1 MTSNQSLEGITVIDC
16 SQILAGPFCS
26 MLLADHGAR
35 VIKVE
40 KPNGGDDVRGWGPP
54 FIGDDSSAFV
64 QLNRNKESISLD
76 IKEKSG
82 KEILKK
88 LIKTADVL
96 IENSRVGTMDKL
108 GFGYDDVKKI
118 NSKIIYCSIT
128 GFGSEGPYSKRGG
141 FDLIAQGMSGLMSIT
156 GHPDSPPAKVGV
168 PIADL
173 NTGMF
178 AMQGILS
185 AYIHRL
191 KKNEGQYMEVSL
203 LESALAYTMYE
214 SSIYFTT
221 GKISTP
227 DGSAHRLTAP
237 YQAFKTKDGY
247 INIGAANQSNW
258 ERLLNVLGLEN
269 LNKDPDFSD
278 SKSRQVNRK
287 KLEKILEKIF
297 ITKSSKEWIKMLI
310 ESSIPSGPI
319 YNMKEVWEDEQ
330 VKYRKMDVKL
340 DHPKQKNSRN
350 IGVAVKLSKTPG
362 KIKTPAPLYGEHS
375 SKILK
380 ELGYSEDEIK
390 NLINLNISGM
400 G

>member
-118 NSKIIYCSIT
+118 NPKIIYCSIT

-156 GHPDSPPAKVGV
+156 GHPNSPPAKVGV

-269 LNKDPDFSD
+269 LNKDPEFSD
-278 SKSRQVNRK
+278 SKNRQINRK

-297 ITKSSKEWIKMLI
+297 ITKSSKEWINMLI
-310 ESSIPSGPI
+310 ENSIPSGPI

-380 ELGYSEDEIK
+380 ELGYSEDEI
-390 NLINLNISGM
+390 INLVNSNISGM
-400 G
+400 R

>member
-108 GFGYDDVKKI
+108 GFGYNDVKKI

-269 LNKDPDFSD
+269 LNKDPEFSD

-319 YNMKEVWEDEQ
+319 YNMKEVWKDEQ

-375 SKILK
+375 VKILK

>member
-1 MTSNQSLEGITVIDC
+1 MCIRDR
-16 SQILAGPFCS
+16 
-26 MLLADHGAR
+26 LLADHGAR

-269 LNKDPDFSD
+269 LNEDPEFSD

-287 KLEKILEKIF
+287 KLEKKLEKIF
-297 ITKSSKEWIKMLI
+297 ISKSSKEWISMLI
-310 ESSIPSGPI
+310 ENSIPSGPI
-319 YNMKEVWEDEQ
+319 YNMKQVWEDEQ

-375 SKILK
+375 KDILK
-380 ELGYSEDEIK
+380 ELGYSDEEID
-390 NLINLNISGM
+390 NLIKSNISGM
-400 G
+400 K

>member
-76 IKEKSG
+76 IKEEEG
-82 KEILKK
+82 KKILTK
-88 LIKTADVL
+88 LIKKSDVL
-96 IENSRVGTMDKL
+96 IENSRVGTMEKL
-108 GFGYDDVKKI
+108 GFGYEDVKKI

-128 GFGSEGPYSKRGG
+128 GFGTDGPYAKRGG

-191 KKNEGQYMEVSL
+191 KNNEGQNLEVSL

-214 SSIYFTT
+214 SSIFFTT
-221 GKISTP
+221 GRISSP

-258 ERLLNVLGLEN
+258 ERLLTVLNLEN
-269 LNKDPDFSD
+269 LKDDPEFID
-278 SKSRQVNRK
+278 SKSRQINRK
-287 KLEKILEKIF
+287 KLENILEVIF
-297 ITKSSKEWIKMLI
+297 ITKSSKEWIGILI
-310 ESSIPSGPI
+310 KNSIPSGPI
-319 YNMKEVWEDEQ
+319 YNMKEVWDDEQ
-330 VKYRKMDVKL
+330 VKSRNMDVRI

-350 IGVAVKLSKTPG
+350 IGVAVKLGRTPG
-362 KIKTPAPLYGEHS
+362 KIKSPAPLYGEHS
-375 SKILK
+375 KKILK
-380 ELGYSEDEIK
+380 ELGYSEEKISDFVK
-390 NLINLNISGM
+390 KNISGM
-400 G
+400 R

>member
-40 KPNGGDDVRGWGPP
+40 KPNGGDDVRTWGPP
-54 FIGDDSSAFV
+54 FIGSDSSAFV

-76 IKEKSG
+76 IKEEQG
-82 KEILKK
+82 KEILRK
-88 LIKTADVL
+88 LIKNADVL

-108 GFGYDDVKKI
+108 GFGYQDAKKI

-128 GFGSEGPYSKRGG
+128 GFGTDGPYAKRGG

-156 GHPDSPPAKVGV
+156 GHPDSPPVKVGV

-191 KKNEGQYMEVSL
+191 KKNEGQYLEVSL

-227 DGSAHRLTAP
+227 DGSA
-237 YQAFKTKDGY
+237 
-247 INIGAANQSNW
+247 
-258 ERLLNVLGLEN
+258 
-269 LNKDPDFSD
+269 PD
-278 SKSRQVNRK
+278 
-287 KLEKILEKIF
+287 
-297 ITKSSKEWIKMLI
+297 
-310 ESSIPSGPI
+310 
-319 YNMKEVWEDEQ
+319 
-330 VKYRKMDVKL
+330 
-340 DHPKQKNSRN
+340 
-350 IGVAVKLSKTPG
+350 
-362 KIKTPAPLYGEHS
+362 
-375 SKILK
+375 
-380 ELGYSEDEIK
+380 
-390 NLINLNISGM
+390 
-400 G
+400 

>member
-40 KPNGGDDVRGWGPP
+40 KPNGGDDVRSWGPP

-88 LIKTADVL
+88 LLKTADVL

-185 AYIHRL
+185 AYIHKL

-269 LNKDPDFSD
+269 LNEDPEFSD

-287 KLEKILEKIF
+287 KLEKKLEKIF
-297 ITKSSKEWIKMLI
+297 ISKSSKEWISMLI
-310 ESSIPSGPI
+310 ENSIPSGPI

-330 VKYRKMDVKL
+330 IKFRKMEVKL

-375 SKILK
+375 KDILK
-380 ELGYSEDEIK
+380 ELGYSDEEIN
-390 NLINLNISGM
+390 NLIKSNISGM
-400 G
+400 K

>member
-76 IKEKSG
+76 IKEDEG
-82 KEILKK
+82 KKILTK
-88 LIKTADVL
+88 LIKRSDVL
-96 IENSRVGTMDKL
+96 IENSRVGTMEKL
-108 GFGYDDVKKI
+108 GFGYEDVKKI

-128 GFGSEGPYSKRGG
+128 GFGTDGPYAKRGG

-156 GHPDSPPAKVGV
+156 GHPDSPPVKVGV

-191 KKNEGQYMEVSL
+191 KNNEGQNLEVSL

-221 GKISTP
+221 GKISSP

-258 ERLLNVLGLEN
+258 ERLLGVLNLEN
-269 LNKDPDFSD
+269 LKDDPEFID
-278 SKSRQVNRK
+278 SKSRQINRK
-287 KLEKILEKIF
+287 KLENILEVIF
-297 ITKSSKEWIKMLI
+297 ITKSSKEWIDILI
-310 ESSIPSGPI
+310 KNSIPSGPI
-319 YNMKEVWEDEQ
+319 YNMKEVWDDEQ
-330 VKYRKMDVKL
+330 VKSRNMDVRI

-350 IGVAVKLSKTPG
+350 IGVAVKLGKTPG
-362 KIKTPAPLYGEHS
+362 KIKSPAPLYGEHS
-375 SKILK
+375 KKILK
-380 ELGYSEDEIK
+380 ELGYSEEKISDLVK
-390 NLINLNISGM
+390 KNISGM
-400 G
+400 R

>member
-64 QLNRNKESISLD
+64 QINRNKESISLD

-269 LNKDPDFSD
+269 LNKDPEFSD

-297 ITKSSKEWIKMLI
+297 ITKSSKEWISMLI
-310 ESSIPSGPI
+310 ENSIPSGPI
-319 YNMKEVWEDEQ
+319 YNMKEVWGDEQ
-330 VKYRKMDVKL
+330 VKFRKMEVKL
-340 DHPKQKNSRN
+340 DHPKQKNSKN

-375 SKILK
+375 KDILK
-380 ELGYSEDEIK
+380 ELGYSDEEID
-390 NLINLNISGM
+390 NLIKSNISGM
-400 G
+400 K

>member
-54 FIGDDSSAFV
+54 FIGNDSSAFV

-76 IKEKSG
+76 IKEEEG
-82 KEILKK
+82 KKILTK
-88 LIKTADVL
+88 LIKKADVL
-96 IENSRVGTMDKL
+96 IENSRVGTMEKL
-108 GFGYDDVKKI
+108 GFGYEDVKKI

-128 GFGSEGPYSKRGG
+128 GFGTDGPYAKRGG

-191 KKNEGQYMEVSL
+191 KNNEGQNLEVSL

-214 SSIYFTT
+214 SSIFFTT
-221 GKISTP
+221 GRISSP

-258 ERLLNVLGLEN
+258 ERLLTVLNLEN
-269 LNKDPDFSD
+269 LKDDPEFID
-278 SKSRQVNRK
+278 SKSRQINRK
-287 KLEKILEKIF
+287 KLENILEVIF
-297 ITKSSKEWIKMLI
+297 ITKSSKEWIGILI
-310 ESSIPSGPI
+310 KNSIPSGPI
-319 YNMKEVWEDEQ
+319 YNMKEVWDDEQ
-330 VKYRKMDVKL
+330 VKSRNMDVRI

-350 IGVAVKLSKTPG
+350 IGVAVKLGRTPG
-362 KIKTPAPLYGEHS
+362 KIKSPAPLYGEHS
-375 SKILK
+375 KKILK
-380 ELGYSEDEIK
+380 ELGYSEEKISDFVK
-390 NLINLNISGM
+390 KNISGM
-400 G
+400 R

>member
-1 MTSNQSLEGITVIDC
+1 
-16 SQILAGPFCS
+16 
-26 MLLADHGAR
+26 
-35 VIKVE
+35 
-40 KPNGGDDVRGWGPP
+40 
-54 FIGDDSSAFV
+54 
-64 QLNRNKESISLD
+64 
-76 IKEKSG
+76 
-82 KEILKK
+82 
-88 LIKTADVL
+88 
-96 IENSRVGTMDKL
+96 
-108 GFGYDDVKKI
+108 
-118 NSKIIYCSIT
+118 
-128 GFGSEGPYSKRGG
+128 
-141 FDLIAQGMSGLMSIT
+141 
-156 GHPDSPPAKVGV
+156 
-168 PIADL
+168 
-173 NTGMF
+173 
-178 AMQGILS
+178 
-185 AYIHRL
+185 
-191 KKNEGQYMEVSL
+191 MEVSL

-340 DHPKQKNSRN
+340 DHPKQKKSRN

-390 NLINLNISGM
+390 KLIKSNISGM

>member
-76 IKEKSG
+76 IKEEEG
-82 KEILKK
+82 KKILTK
-88 LIKTADVL
+88 LIKKSDVL
-96 IENSRVGTMDKL
+96 IENSRVGTMEKL
-108 GFGYDDVKKI
+108 GFGYEDVKKI

-128 GFGSEGPYSKRGG
+128 GFGTDGPYAKRGG

-191 KKNEGQYMEVSL
+191 KNNEGQNLEVSL

-214 SSIYFTT
+214 SSIFFTT
-221 GKISTP
+221 GRISSP

-258 ERLLNVLGLEN
+258 ERLLTVLNLEN
-269 LNKDPDFSD
+269 LKDDPEFID
-278 SKSRQVNRK
+278 SKSRQINRK
-287 KLEKILEKIF
+287 KLENILEVIF
-297 ITKSSKEWIKMLI
+297 ITKSSKEWIGILI
-310 ESSIPSGPI
+310 KNSIPSGPI
-319 YNMKEVWEDEQ
+319 YNMKEVWDDEQ
-330 VKYRKMDVKL
+330 VKSRNMDVRI

-350 IGVAVKLSKTPG
+350 IGVAVKLGRTPG
-362 KIKTPAPLYGEHS
+362 KIKSPAPLYGEHS
-375 SKILK
+375 KKILK
-380 ELGYSEDEIK
+380 ELGYSEEKISDLVK
-390 NLINLNISGM
+390 KNISGM
-400 G
+400 R

>member
-1 MTSNQSLEGITVIDC
+1 MASNQSLEGITVIDC

-76 IKEKSG
+76 IKEKLG

-156 GHPDSPPAKVGV
+156 GHPNSPPAKVGV

-269 LNKDPDFSD
+269 LNKDPEFSD

-380 ELGYSEDEIK
+380 ELGYSEDEI
-390 NLINLNISGM
+390 INLVNSNISGM
-400 G
+400 R

>member
-118 NSKIIYCSIT
+118 NPKIIYCSIT

-156 GHPDSPPAKVGV
+156 GHPNSPPAKVGV

-258 ERLLNVLGLEN
+258 ERLLNVLDLEN
-269 LNKDPDFSD
+269 LNKDPEFSD
-278 SKSRQVNRK
+278 SKNRQINRK

-297 ITKSSKEWIKMLI
+297 ITKSSKEWINMLI
-310 ESSIPSGPI
+310 ENSIPSGPI

-340 DHPKQKNSRN
+340 DHPKQKNNRN

-375 SKILK
+375 SKILN
-380 ELGYSEDEIK
+380 ELGYSEDEI
-390 NLINLNISGM
+390 INLLNSNISGM
-400 G
+400 R

>member
-156 GHPDSPPAKVGV
+156 GHPNSPPAKVGV

-269 LNKDPDFSD
+269 LNKDPEFSD
-278 SKSRQVNRK
+278 SKNRQLNRK

-297 ITKSSKEWIKMLI
+297 ITKSSKEWISMLI
-310 ESSIPSGPI
+310 ENSIPSGPI

-375 SKILK
+375 SKILN
-380 ELGYSEDEIK
+380 ELGYSEDEI
-390 NLINLNISGM
+390 INLLNSNISGM
-400 G
+400 R

>member
-1 MTSNQSLEGITVIDC
+1 MASNQSLEGITVIDC

-64 QLNRNKESISLD
+64 QINRNKESISLD
-76 IKEKSG
+76 IKEKPG

-269 LNKDPDFSD
+269 LNKAPEFSD
-278 SKSRQVNRK
+278 SKNRQLNRK

-297 ITKSSKEWIKMLI
+297 ITKSSKEWISMLI
-310 ESSIPSGPI
+310 ENSIPSGPI

-340 DHPKQKNSRN
+340 DHPKQKNNRN

-380 ELGYSEDEIK
+380 ELGYSEDEI
-390 NLINLNISGM
+390 INLVNSNISGM
-400 G
+400 R

>member
-76 IKEKSG
+76 IKEEEG
-82 KEILKK
+82 KKILTK
-88 LIKTADVL
+88 LIKKADVL
-96 IENSRVGTMDKL
+96 IENSRVGTMEKL
-108 GFGYDDVKKI
+108 GFGYEDVKKI

-128 GFGSEGPYSKRGG
+128 GFGTDGPYAKRGG

-191 KKNEGQYMEVSL
+191 KNNEGQNLEVSL

-214 SSIYFTT
+214 SSIFFTT
-221 GKISTP
+221 GKISSP

-258 ERLLNVLGLEN
+258 ERLLGVLNLEN
-269 LNKDPDFSD
+269 LKDDPEFID
-278 SKSRQVNRK
+278 SKSRQINRK
-287 KLEKILEKIF
+287 KLENILEVIF
-297 ITKSSKEWIKMLI
+297 ITKSSKEWIGILI
-310 ESSIPSGPI
+310 KNSIPSGPI
-319 YNMKEVWEDEQ
+319 YNMKEVWDDEQ
-330 VKYRKMDVKL
+330 VKSRNMDVRI

-350 IGVAVKLSKTPG
+350 IGVAVKLGKTPG
-362 KIKTPAPLYGEHS
+362 KIKSPAPLYGEHS
-375 SKILK
+375 KKILK
-380 ELGYSEDEIK
+380 ELGYSEEKISDLVEK
-390 NLINLNISGM
+390 NISGM
-400 G
+400 R

>member
-118 NSKIIYCSIT
+118 NPKIIYCSIT

-156 GHPDSPPAKVGV
+156 GHPNSPPAKVGV

-258 ERLLNVLGLEN
+258 ERLLNVLDLEN
-269 LNKDPDFSD
+269 LNKDPEFSD
-278 SKSRQVNRK
+278 SKNRQINRK

-297 ITKSSKEWIKMLI
+297 ITKSSKEWINMLI
-310 ESSIPSGPI
+310 ENSIPSGPI

-375 SKILK
+375 VKILK
-380 ELGYSEDEIK
+380 ELSYSEDEIK

>member
-108 GFGYDDVKKI
+108 GFGYNDVKKI

-340 DHPKQKNSRN
+340 DHPKQKKSRN

-380 ELGYSEDEIK
+380 ELGYSENEIK
-390 NLINLNISGM
+390 NLINSNISGM

>member
-118 NSKIIYCSIT
+118 NTKIIYCSIT

-156 GHPDSPPAKVGV
+156 GHPNSPPAKVGV

-258 ERLLNVLGLEN
+258 ERLLNVLDLEN
-269 LNKDPDFSD
+269 LNKDPEFSD
-278 SKSRQVNRK
+278 SKNRQINRK

-297 ITKSSKEWIKMLI
+297 ITKSSKEWINMLI
-310 ESSIPSGPI
+310 ENSIPSGPI

-375 SKILK
+375 IKILK
-380 ELGYSEDEIK
+380 ELGYSEDEI
-390 NLINLNISGM
+390 INLVNSNISGM
-400 G
+400 R

>member
-269 LNKDPDFSD
+269 LNKDPEFSD

-297 ITKSSKEWIKMLI
+297 ITKSSKEWINILI
-310 ESSIPSGPI
+310 ENSIPSGPI

-330 VKYRKMDVKL
+330 VKYRKMDVEL
-340 DHPKQKNSRN
+340 DHPKQKNIRN

-362 KIKTPAPLYGEHS
+362 KIKTSAPLYGEHS
-375 SKILK
+375 IKILK
-380 ELGYSEDEIK
+380 ELGYSEEEIK
-390 NLINLNISGM
+390 KLIKSNISGM

>member
-64 QLNRNKESISLD
+64 QINRNKESISLD
-76 IKEKSG
+76 IKEKPG

-118 NSKIIYCSIT
+118 NPKIIYCSIT

-156 GHPDSPPAKVGV
+156 GHPNSPPAKVGV

-269 LNKDPDFSD
+269 LNKDPEFSD
-278 SKSRQVNRK
+278 SKNRQINRK

-297 ITKSSKEWIKMLI
+297 ITRSSKEWINMLI
-310 ESSIPSGPI
+310 ENSIPSGPI

-375 SKILK
+375 IKILK
-380 ELGYSEDEIK
+380 ELGYSEDEI
-390 NLINLNISGM
+390 INLVNSNISGM
-400 G
+400 R

>member
-40 KPNGGDDVRGWGPP
+40 KPNGGDDVRSWGPP

-128 GFGSEGPYSKRGG
+128 GFGSKGPYSKRGG

-156 GHPDSPPAKVGV
+156 GHPDSPPTKVGV

-191 KKNEGQYMEVSL
+191 KKNEGQHMEVSL

-269 LNKDPDFSD
+269 LSKDPEFSD

-297 ITKSSKEWIKMLI
+297 ITKSSKEWISMLI
-310 ESSIPSGPI
+310 ENSIPSGPI

-330 VKYRKMDVKL
+330 VKFRKMEVKL

-350 IGVAVKLSKTPG
+350 IGVAVKLNKTPG

-375 SKILK
+375 KDILK
-380 ELGYSEDEIK
+380 ELGYSDEEIN
-390 NLINLNISGM
+390 NLIKSNITGM
-400 G
+400 K

>member
-269 LNKDPDFSD
+269 LNKDPEFSD

-297 ITKSSKEWIKMLI
+297 ITKSSKEWISMLI
-310 ESSIPSGPI
+310 ENSIPSGPI

-330 VKYRKMDVKL
+330 VKFRKMEVKL
-340 DHPKQKNSRN
+340 DHPKQRNSRN

-380 ELGYSEDEIK
+380 ELGYSKDEI
-390 NLINLNISGM
+390 INLLNSNISGM
-400 G
+400 R

>member
-297 ITKSSKEWIKMLI
+297 ITKSSKEWIKILI

-340 DHPKQKNSRN
+340 DHPKQKKSRN

-380 ELGYSEDEIK
+380 ELVYSEDEIK
-390 NLINLNISGM
+390 NLINSNISGM

>member
-88 LIKTADVL
+88 LLKTADVL

-156 GHPDSPPAKVGV
+156 GHPDSPPSKVGV

-269 LNKDPDFSD
+269 LNKDPEFSD

-297 ITKSSKEWIKMLI
+297 ITKSSKEWIGMLI
-310 ESSIPSGPI
+310 ENSIPSGPI

-330 VKYRKMDVKL
+330 IKFRKMEVKL

-362 KIKTPAPLYGEHS
+362 KIKSPAPLYGEHS
-375 SKILK
+375 KGILK
-380 ELGYSEDEIK
+380 ELGYSDKEIN
-390 NLINLNISGM
+390 NLIKSNITGLK
-400 G
+400 

>member
-76 IKEKSG
+76 IKEEEG
-82 KEILKK
+82 KKILKK
-88 LIKTADVL
+88 LIKKADVL
-96 IENSRVGTMDKL
+96 IENSRVGTMEKL
-108 GFGYDDVKKI
+108 GFGYEDVKKI

-128 GFGSEGPYSKRGG
+128 GFGTDGPYAKRGG

-191 KKNEGQYMEVSL
+191 KNNEGQNLEVSL

-214 SSIYFTT
+214 SSIFFTT
-221 GKISTP
+221 GRISSP

-258 ERLLNVLGLEN
+258 ERLLTVLNLEN
-269 LNKDPDFSD
+269 LKDDPEFID
-278 SKSRQVNRK
+278 SKSRQINRK
-287 KLEKILEKIF
+287 KLENILEVIF
-297 ITKSSKEWIKMLI
+297 ITKSSKEWIGILI
-310 ESSIPSGPI
+310 KNSIPSGPI
-319 YNMKEVWEDEQ
+319 YNMKEVWDDEQ
-330 VKYRKMDVKL
+330 VKSRNMDVRI

-350 IGVAVKLSKTPG
+350 IGVAVKLGRTPG
-362 KIKTPAPLYGEHS
+362 KIKSPAPLYGEHS
-375 SKILK
+375 KKILK
-380 ELGYSEDEIK
+380 ELGYSEEKISDFVK
-390 NLINLNISGM
+390 KNISGM
-400 G
+400 R

>member
-76 IKEKSG
+76 IKEEEG
-82 KEILKK
+82 KKILKK
-88 LIKTADVL
+88 LIKKADVL
-96 IENSRVGTMDKL
+96 IENSRVGTMEKL
-108 GFGYDDVKKI
+108 GFGYEDVKKI

-128 GFGSEGPYSKRGG
+128 GFGTDGPYAKRGG

-191 KKNEGQYMEVSL
+191 KNNEGQNLEVSL

-214 SSIYFTT
+214 SSIFFTT
-221 GKISTP
+221 GRISSP

-258 ERLLNVLGLEN
+258 ERLLTVLNLEN
-269 LNKDPDFSD
+269 LKDDPEFID
-278 SKSRQVNRK
+278 SKSRQINRK
-287 KLEKILEKIF
+287 KLENILEVIF
-297 ITKSSKEWIKMLI
+297 ITKSSKEWIDILI
-310 ESSIPSGPI
+310 KNSIPSGPI
-319 YNMKEVWEDEQ
+319 YNMKEVWDDEQ
-330 VKYRKMDVKL
+330 VKSRNMDVRI

-350 IGVAVKLSKTPG
+350 IGVAVKLGKTPG
-362 KIKTPAPLYGEHS
+362 KIKSPAPLYGEHS
-375 SKILK
+375 KKILK
-380 ELGYSEDEIK
+380 ELGYSEEKISDFVK
-390 NLINLNISGM
+390 KNISGM
-400 G
+400 R

>member
-54 FIGDDSSAFV
+54 FVGDDSSAFV

-76 IKEKSG
+76 IKEEEG
-82 KEILKK
+82 KKILKK
-88 LIKTADVL
+88 LIKKADVL
-96 IENSRVGTMDKL
+96 IENSRVGTMEKL
-108 GFGYDDVKKI
+108 GFGYEDVKKI

-128 GFGSEGPYSKRGG
+128 GFGTDGPYAKRGG

-191 KKNEGQYMEVSL
+191 KNNEGQNLEVSL

-214 SSIYFTT
+214 SSIFFTT
-221 GKISTP
+221 GRISSP

-258 ERLLNVLGLEN
+258 ERLLTVLNLEN
-269 LNKDPDFSD
+269 LKDDPEFID
-278 SKSRQVNRK
+278 SKSRQINRK
-287 KLEKILEKIF
+287 KLENILEVIF
-297 ITKSSKEWIKMLI
+297 ITKSSKEWIGILI
-310 ESSIPSGPI
+310 KNSIPSGPI
-319 YNMKEVWEDEQ
+319 YNMKEVWDDEQ
-330 VKYRKMDVKL
+330 VKSRNMDVRI

-350 IGVAVKLSKTPG
+350 IGVAVKLGRTPG
-362 KIKTPAPLYGEHS
+362 KIKSPAPLYGEHS
-375 SKILK
+375 KKILK
-380 ELGYSEDEIK
+380 ELGYSEEKISDLVK
-390 NLINLNISGM
+390 KNISGM
-400 G
+400 R

>member
-156 GHPDSPPAKVGV
+156 GHPDSPPSKVGV

-340 DHPKQKNSRN
+340 DHPKQKKSRN

-390 NLINLNISGM
+390 NLINSNISGM

>member
-54 FIGDDSSAFV
+54 FIGNDSSAFV

-76 IKEKSG
+76 IKEKPG

-269 LNKDPDFSD
+269 LNKDPEFSD

-297 ITKSSKEWIKMLI
+297 ITKSSKEWINILI
-310 ESSIPSGPI
+310 ENSIPSGPI

-330 VKYRKMDVKL
+330 VKYRKMDVEL
-340 DHPKQKNSRN
+340 DHPKQKNIRN

-362 KIKTPAPLYGEHS
+362 KIKTSAPLYGEHS
-375 SKILK
+375 IKILK
-380 ELGYSEDEIK
+380 ELGYSEEEIK
-390 NLINLNISGM
+390 KLIKSNISGM

>member
-340 DHPKQKNSRN
+340 DHPKQKKSRN

-400 G
+400 R

>member
-1 MTSNQSLEGITVIDC
+1 MASNQSLEGITVIDC

-118 NSKIIYCSIT
+118 NPKIIYCSIT

-258 ERLLNVLGLEN
+258 ERLLNVLDLEN
-269 LNKDPDFSD
+269 LNKDPEFSD
-278 SKSRQVNRK
+278 SKNRQLNRK

-297 ITKSSKEWIKMLI
+297 ITRSSKEWINMLI
-310 ESSIPSGPI
+310 ENSIPSGPI

-340 DHPKQKNSRN
+340 DHPKQKNNRN

-380 ELGYSEDEIK
+380 ELGYSEDEI
-390 NLINLNISGM
+390 INLVNSNISGM
-400 G
+400 K

>member
-76 IKEKSG
+76 IKEEEG
-82 KEILKK
+82 KKILTK
-88 LIKTADVL
+88 LIKKADVL
-96 IENSRVGTMDKL
+96 IENSRVGTMEKL
-108 GFGYDDVKKI
+108 GFGYEDVKKI

-128 GFGSEGPYSKRGG
+128 GFGTDGPYAKRGG

-191 KKNEGQYMEVSL
+191 KNNEGQNLEVSL

-214 SSIYFTT
+214 SSIFFTT
-221 GKISTP
+221 GRISSP

-258 ERLLNVLGLEN
+258 ERLLTVLNLEN
-269 LNKDPDFSD
+269 LKDDPEFID
-278 SKSRQVNRK
+278 SKSRQINRK
-287 KLEKILEKIF
+287 KLENILEVIF
-297 ITKSSKEWIKMLI
+297 ITKSSKEWIGILI
-310 ESSIPSGPI
+310 KNSIPSGPI
-319 YNMKEVWEDEQ
+319 YNMKEVWDDEQ
-330 VKYRKMDVKL
+330 VKSRNMDVRI

-350 IGVAVKLSKTPG
+350 IGVAVKLGRTPG
-362 KIKTPAPLYGEHS
+362 KIKSPAPLYGEHS
-375 SKILK
+375 KKILK
-380 ELGYSEDEIK
+380 ELGYSEEKISDFVK
-390 NLINLNISGM
+390 KNISGM
-400 G
+400 R

>member
-108 GFGYDDVKKI
+108 GFGYNDVKKI

-269 LNKDPDFSD
+269 LNKDPEFSD

-375 SKILK
+375 VKILK

>member
-40 KPNGGDDVRGWGPP
+40 KPNGGDDVRSWGPP

-108 GFGYDDVKKI
+108 GFGYNDVKKI

-269 LNKDPDFSD
+269 LNKDPEFSD

-340 DHPKQKNSRN
+340 DHPKQKNIRN

-375 SKILK
+375 VKILK

>member
-340 DHPKQKNSRN
+340 DHPKQKKSRN

-362 KIKTPAPLYGEHS
+362 KIKPPAPLYGEHS

-390 NLINLNISGM
+390 NLINSNISGM

>member
-40 KPNGGDDVRGWGPP
+40 KPNGGDDVRSWGPP

-297 ITKSSKEWIKMLI
+297 ITKSSKEWIKILI

-375 SKILK
+375 VKILK
-380 ELGYSEDEIK
+380 ELSYSEDEIK